1 MAEQVAEAAAGS
13 HVVKALNLC
22 HVDVWR
28 MTPPEFGGRALT
40 VPICG
45 DDPGALAAVRSLIT
59 DLGCVPVEGG
69 GLDRA
74 GLLEATAAFAIGL
87 LLQGADPRSMFPP
100 IEYAA
105 GPPSR

>member
-59 DLGCVPVEGG
+59 DLGC
-69 GLDRA
+69 
-74 GLLEATAAFAIGL
+74 AIGL
-87 LLQGADPRSMFPP
+87 LFQGADPRSMFPP